1 MSYPGFGAGSTRNV
15 DLTRTE
21 TDLSINIRKA
31 TSIGKQGQTSVYVD
45 RVLIRPRNRG
55 NGSQAQTCSQLYRIY
70 LGPQVLLVLLG
81 WHESAACDGR

>member
-31 TSIGKQGQTSVYVD
+31 TSIGKLGQPVMPAHS
-45 RVLIRPRNRG
+45 VLIRLRNRG
-55 NGSQAQTCSQLYRIY
+55 NGSQAQTCPQLYRIY
-70 LGPQVLLVLLG
+70 MGPQVLLVLLG
-81 WHESAACDGR
+81 RHESAARYG